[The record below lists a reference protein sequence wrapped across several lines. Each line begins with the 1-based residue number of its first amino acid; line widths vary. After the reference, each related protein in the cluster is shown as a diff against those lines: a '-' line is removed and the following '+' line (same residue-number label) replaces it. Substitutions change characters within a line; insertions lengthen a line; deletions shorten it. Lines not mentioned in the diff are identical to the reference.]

1 MQRNILLVED
11 EEQLGRVL
19 QQHLQHSGFDAQL
32 AATGAAGLR
41 AAERSP
47 FDLVLLDLMLPDID
61 GFEVCRRLRIRNAC
75 VPIVMLTARSSEV
88 DRVRGLET
96 GADDY
101 LSKPFSLAELTA
113 RIKAMFRRVDAVA
126 AMQKA
131 PAAPVTI
138 SDVLCIDPESR
149 EVSVRGRRVDLTH
162 KEFDLLWYLAQRAG
176 RVYSRAQLLDA
187 VWGYS
192 HEGYEHAVN
201 CHINRLRA
209 KIEEDPA
216 HPKLIRRSGAL
227 ATSSVAG
234 CPPRDDVCCEPSTP
248 NCSSFSCFFVAR

>member
-11 EEQLGRVL
+11 EEQLGHVL
-19 QQHLQHSGFDAQL
+19 QHHLKQSGFEAQL
-32 AATGAAGLR
+32 TATGAAALR

-61 GFEVCRRLRIRNAC
+61 GFEVCRRLRTRDAC

-113 RIKAMFRRVDAVA
+113 RIKAMFRRVDALA
-126 AMQKA
+126 STHE
-131 PAAPVTI
+131 AAPLSI
-138 SDVLCIDPESR
+138 SNGIFIDPESR
-149 EVSVRGRRVDLTH
+149 EVNVRGKQVDLTH
-162 KEFDLLWYLAQRAG
+162 KEFDLLWYLAQRVG
-176 RVYSRAQLLDA
+176 RVFSRAQLLDA
-187 VWGYS
+187 VWGHS

-209 KIEEDPA
+209 KIEEDPT
-216 HPKLIRRSGAL
+216 HPKLVLTVWGVGYKFGGES
-227 ATSSVAG
+227 
-234 CPPRDDVCCEPSTP
+234 PSTG
-248 NCSSFSCFFVAR
+248 